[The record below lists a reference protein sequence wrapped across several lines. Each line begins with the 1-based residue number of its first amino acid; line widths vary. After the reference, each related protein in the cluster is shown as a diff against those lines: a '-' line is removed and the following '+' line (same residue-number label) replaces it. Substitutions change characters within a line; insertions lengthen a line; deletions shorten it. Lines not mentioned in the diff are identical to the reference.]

1 MYKLLIVD
9 DEDFEREGM
18 AQMIDWQQY
27 DIEMAGTAWNGVE
40 ALEKIEALR
49 PDMIL
54 TDIKMPVMNGIEL
67 IQRVRERHPEI
78 EFAVLSGFGEYEFT
92 SQAMEQGV
100 RHYILKPC
108 DEDKIVET
116 MEKVKRDV
124 DEKRRAARREE
135 EYLSRV
141 APQAQKQL
149 FRNLLLDRE
158 RGKTDSLFRLLEQPA
173 PKLVRLLVFRSAE
186 PFDGLEEFALGNML
200 GELLEEKGERV
211 YVSTAI
217 RSDVALLLSDL
228 SPEELAPLVGRVR
241 EAFARIKKDPF
252 QAALSDAAAA
262 GSLAEMYRQMEE
274 LFRFG
279 EEAKG
284 EPVFH
289 SGMFDGKKQDINL
302 LVDFDIVGKTQDYA
316 KLLQS
321 LQLTF
326 LRMQKRGYTLAEK
339 RERMD
344 WLLRWLY
351 GENAEADEACLADE
365 SGQSLM
371 VCTAGQIW
379 RHAGANTPP
388 DSREALR
395 YRAALEEIYRR
406 FQDQELCLHYLAA
419 EILYISEDYFG
430 RFFQK
435 MSGKKFTK
443 FLLEARMDA
452 AEKLMRLEPDIMVYT
467 VSEMTGYAADGQYF
481 SKTFKKHTGM
491 TPSEYRDKVQLEA
504 KTV

>member
-18 AQMIDWQQY
+18 AQMIDWKQY

-40 ALEKIEALR
+40 ALQKIEALR

-67 IQRVRERHPEI
+67 IRKVREKYPEI

-108 DEDKIVET
+108 DEDRIVAAI
-116 MEKVKRDV
+116 EKVKKEIDK
-124 DEKRRAARREE
+124 KRQKE
-135 EYLSRV
+135 EYLNRV

-149 FRNLLLDRE
+149 FRNLLLN
-158 RGKTDSLFRLLEQPA
+158 RGNGSAKQIFQMPEEKQKQPSQTF
-173 PKLVRLLVFRSAE
+173 RLLVFRSRE

-200 GELLEEKGERV
+200 GELLEGIGKRAF
-211 YVSTAI
+211 VSTAI
-217 RSDVALLLSDL
+217 RSDVAVLISDIQ
-228 SPEELAPLVGRVR
+228 PEELAPIVGRIKR
-241 EAFARIKKDPF
+241 EFVRIKKEPF
-252 QAALSDAAAA
+252 QTALSDS
-262 GSLAEMYRQMEE
+262 GTPKSLPEMYRQMEE

-284 EPVFH
+284 ELVFH
-289 SGMFDGKKQDINL
+289 SRMFDGKKQDINV

-316 KLLQS
+316 ELLQS

-326 LRMQKRGYTLAEK
+326 LRMQKRGYSQQQK
-339 RERMD
+339 KERME

-351 GENAEADEACLADE
+351 GEALEIEDGCLEDG

-371 VCTAGQIW
+371 VCAARQVWKNSSGEGIL
-379 RHAGANTPP
+379 
-388 DSREALR
+388 DSRENMR
-395 YRAALEEIYRR
+395 YREALEEIYRR
-406 FQDQELCLHYLAA
+406 FQDQKLCLHDLASGT
-419 EILYISEDYFG
+419 LYMNDDYFG

-443 FLLEARMDA
+443 FLLESRMNA
-452 AEKLMRLEPDIMVYT
+452 AAQIMRLEPDIMVYT

-481 SKTFKKHTGM
+481 SKSFKKVTGM
-491 TPSEYRDKVQLEA
+491 KPSEYREKVQMG
-504 KTV
+504 VI

>member
-18 AQMIDWQQY
+18 AQMIDWKQY

-40 ALEKIEALR
+40 ALQKIELLR

-67 IQRVRERHPEI
+67 IRKVREKYPEI

-108 DEDKIVET
+108 DEDKIAET
-116 MEKVKRDV
+116 MEKVKKDV

-158 RGKTDSLFRLLEQPA
+158 KGKEDSLFRMLEEQA
-173 PKLVRLLVFRSAE
+173 PKKVKLLVFRSRKA
-186 PFDGLEEFALGNML
+186 FDGLEEFALGNML
-200 GELLEEKGERV
+200 GELLENQGKQAF
-211 YVSTAI
+211 VSTAI
-217 RSDVALLLSDL
+217 RSDVAVLVSVIR
-228 SPEELAPLVGRVR
+228 PEELAPIISRIEGEFVK
-241 EAFARIKKDPF
+241 IKKEPF
-252 QAALSDAAAA
+252 HAALSDC
-262 GSLAEMYRQMEE
+262 GTLHSLPEMYRQIEE

-279 EEAKG
+279 EEAK
-284 EPVFH
+284 ESSVFH

-302 LVDFDIVGKTQDYA
+302 LVDFDIVGKTQNYA
-316 KLLQS
+316 ELLQS

-326 LRMQKRGYTLAEK
+326 LRMQKRGYTLEEK
-339 RERMD
+339 RELMD

-351 GENAEADEACLADE
+351 GENIEADEACLADE

-371 VCTAGQIW
+371 VSAAGQIW
-379 RHAGANTPP
+379 RHTGENAPP
-388 DSREALR
+388 DTRESLR

-406 FQDQELCLHYLAA
+406 FQEQALCLHYLAA
-419 EILYISEDYFG
+419 EILYINEDYFG

-452 AEKLMRLEPDIMVYT
+452 AEQLMRLEPDIMVYMA
-467 VSEMTGYAADGQYF
+467 SEMTGYAADGQYF

-491 TPSEYRDKVQLEA
+491 TPSEYRDKVQLEG
-504 KTV
+504 K